1 MNVKQQWWLWLV
13 WLEKHLV
20 EIYKLEVV
28 ARALMIAG
36 AIYHWAVQHRLGV
49 TGQLITKRMEK
60 IATQV
65 ATNLCAQVQQFL
77 AVEC

>member
-1 MNVKQQWWLWLV
+1 MAYLLLHKMNVKQQWWLWLV

-36 AIYHWAVQHRLGV
+36 AVYHWAVQRRLVV
-49 TGQLITKRMEK
+49 TGQLITKQME
-60 IATQV
+60 
-65 ATNLCAQVQQFL
+65 
-77 AVEC
+77 